1 MQGIYPKS
9 GRGKGFV
16 LPVNMCLAYP
26 ITQHSE
32 ERKRSIELDSNAIFF
47 VKDSLIADNSEVF
60 YETCSQTTVK
70 QYDHIIKVKSFM
82 HDLDADLIRSIM
94 FMETSHGW
102 YDRINPLR
110 KTILPM
116 NIHYEYWKKLGFS
129 KDQLLNPKINIHA
142 GALILKR
149 IQNRLNDPKIS
160 KIASVYNFI
169 GKESVS
175 DYGAR
180 VAKIYNERAWEKC

>member
-16 LPVNMCLAYP
+16 LPLNMCLPYP
-26 ITQHSE
+26 IIQDFKS
-32 ERKRSIELDSNAIFF
+32 RKKSIELDSNAVFI
-47 VKDSLIADNSEVF
+47 VKDSLKADSSETF
-60 YETCSQTTVK
+60 YEVCSQNTVK
-70 QYDHIIKVKSFM
+70 QYDNIIKVKAFM

-102 YDRINPLR
+102 YDKINPLR

-116 NIHYEYWKKLGFS
+116 NIHYEYWKNLGFS
-129 KDQLLNPKINIHA
+129 KEQLLIPKINIDV
-142 GALILKR
+142 GTLILKR
-149 IQNRLNDPKIS
+149 IQNRLKDPKIS

-169 GKESVS
+169 GKERVS
-175 DYGAR
+175 DYGSR
-180 VAKIYNERAWEKC
+180 VARIYKERAWEKC